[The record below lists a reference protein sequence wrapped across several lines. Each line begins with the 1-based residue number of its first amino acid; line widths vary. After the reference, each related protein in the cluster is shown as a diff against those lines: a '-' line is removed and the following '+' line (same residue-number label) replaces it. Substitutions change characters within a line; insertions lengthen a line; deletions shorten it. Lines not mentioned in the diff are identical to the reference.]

1 MDVAILEGKDYI
13 TAWNNNKKQA
23 KPIMVP
29 LDPLTAGQRAVL
41 LEKIVNSEDA
51 DYISYGIRCAINRKI
66 ENLSVAGKQIETA
79 DQLLNSRGAGLDAL
93 VLDIGKEVIVLNKR
107 RDLKNSSPPSG

>member
-1 MDVAILEGKDYI
+1 MDVAILEGKEYI
-13 TAWNNNKKQA
+13 PDWNNNKKEA
-23 KPIMVP
+23 KPIKVI
-29 LDPLTAGQRAVL
+29 LQPLTAGERAVL

-51 DYISYGIRCAINRKI
+51 EYIGYGVRHAVKLI
-66 ENLSVAGKQIETA
+66 ENLSVAGEQIETA

-107 RDLKNSSPPSG
+107 RDLKNS